1 MTEFHSI
8 DGFAYAEVNAD
19 REDEGIWPSMVRFEW
34 DDDNIE
40 TLVADDARALA
51 ALLIAAANQC
61 DGWDRARF
69 ASEESNE

>member
-19 REDEGIWPSMVRFEW
+19 REDEGTWPSMVRFEW
-34 DDDNIE
+34 DDNNTE

-51 ALLIAAANQC
+51 GLLIEAAAQC
-61 DGWDRARF
+61 DLWDRARV
-69 ASEESNE
+69 ASEEER